1 MRLTDTQRP
10 IRTSASVVAYVCVG
24 RYVCLRR
31 SLRMSASVDA
41 YVCVGCCV
49 CLRRSMRMFIAF
61 IFF

>member
-10 IRTSASVVAYVCVG
+10 TQTSASVVAYVCVG

-41 YVCVGCCV
+41 YVCVGRCV
-49 CLRRSMRMFIAF
+49 CLHRSMRMVIAF